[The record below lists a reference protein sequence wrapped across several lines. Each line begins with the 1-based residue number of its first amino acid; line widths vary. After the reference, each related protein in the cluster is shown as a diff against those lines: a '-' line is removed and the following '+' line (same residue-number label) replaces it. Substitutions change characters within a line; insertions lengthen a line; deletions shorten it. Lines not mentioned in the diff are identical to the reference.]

1 VVKEYPTDKIRN
13 IGLIG
18 HGGSGKTSFAEAIL
32 YSAGV
37 TTRLGRVQEGNTIS
51 DYHPDEI
58 AQQASINLS
67 LLHCE
72 WKDVKINIVDMPG
85 YADFIGE
92 VKSGLK
98 VTDIALLFVK
108 SVEGIEI
115 GTETSWEI
123 AKEYGNSVIFVV
135 NKLDAEHSN
144 FEKVVEQIRQRFGHE
159 AVAVQFP
166 LNEGTSFNS
175 LVDILK
181 MKLLKFSN
189 DLSGNY
195 VEEEIPQN
203 LKEKVEK
210 MREELIESVAETDEE
225 LLNKFFENGG
235 LTEDELKE
243 GFVKAIAERKIFPIL
258 CADSYHNIGTKRILD
273 FIVDYCPSPNKR
285 KVQATLKNDSSQQIN
300 LNYDSSA
307 EPVIFVFKTVSEAHV
322 GEFSFF
328 KVYSGTITRGID
340 LLNQS
345 NGTLERLSQLY
356 VMNGKERKEVQKFYA
371 GDIGAV
377 VKLKN
382 THTNDTLS
390 TKTFPVVIPRIEF
403 PEPVIQFA
411 IISKNKGEEEK
422 IAAGLHALHE
432 EDPTFVFTV
441 DNELQQTL
449 ISGQGEMHLTII
461 AKRLKEKYGVEVEL
475 GEPKI
480 PYRETIKGKA
490 REQGKYKRQTGG
502 RGQYGDVWLVLEPL
516 PRGGGF
522 EFVDAIVGGVVPRN
536 YIPAVEKGVR
546 DTMAKGVLAGYP
558 VIDVKVTLD
567 YGSYHPVDSSDLA
580 FQIAASMAFKK
591 AFMNANPVLLEP
603 IYEIEVKVPEEFM
616 GSVIG
621 DISSRRGK
629 VIGMTAEGNYQVVKA
644 YVPQKELYRYSSA
657 LRSLT
662 QGRGIF
668 KARFSH
674 YEEVPKEIADKIIA
688 EAQKHKE
695 AVEEE

>member
-1 VVKEYPTDKIRN
+1 MVKEYPTEKIRN

-37 TTRLGRVQEGNTIS
+37 TTRLGRVQEGNTVS

-58 AQQASINLS
+58 AQQVSINLS

-72 WKDVKINIVDMPG
+72 WKNVKVNIIDMPG

-98 VTDIALLFVK
+98 VSDTALLFVK
-108 SVEGIEI
+108 AVEGVEI
-115 GTETSWEI
+115 GTETAWES
-123 AKEYGNSVIFVV
+123 AKETGNSIIFIV

-144 FEKVVEQIRQRFGHE
+144 FDNVVSQIMERFGHE
-159 AVAVQFP
+159 AIVVQFP
-166 LNEGTSFNS
+166 VNQGTNFDSI
-175 LVDILK
+175 VDLIR
-181 MKLLKFSN
+181 MKVLKFSK

-195 VEEEIPQN
+195 TESEIPQD
-203 LKEKVEK
+203 LKDKAEKLREKLVES
-210 MREELIESVAETDEE
+210 IAETDEE
-225 LLNKFFENGG
+225 LLNKFFEQGG
-235 LTEDELKE
+235 LTEEELRS
-243 GFVKAIAERKIFPIL
+243 GFINALAERKIFPIF
-258 CADSYHNIGTKRILD
+258 CADAYHNIGVKPILD
-273 FIVDYCPSPNKR
+273 FIVDYCPSPNMR
-285 KVQATLKNDSSQQIN
+285 TVEATFKGDSSQTVK
-300 LNYDSSA
+300 LNYNSSG

-328 KVYSGTITRGID
+328 KVFSGTISRGID
-340 LLNQS
+340 LVNQS
-345 NGTLERLSQLY
+345 NGTSERLSQLY
-356 VMNGKERKEVQKFYA
+356 VMNGKERKEVQKFCA

-390 TKTFPVVIPRIEF
+390 SKTFPVVISPINF

-411 IISKNKGEEEK
+411 IVSKNKGEEEK

-449 ISGQGEMHLTII
+449 ISGQGETHLMII

-516 PRGGGF
+516 PRGAGF

-603 IYEIEVKVPEEFM
+603 IYEIEVKVPEEYM

-629 VIGMTAEGNYQVVKA
+629 VIGMSAEGPYQVVKA

-668 KARFSH
+668 TARFSH

-688 EAQKHKE
+688 EAQKQRE
-695 AVEEE
+695 SVEEE

>member
-1 VVKEYPTDKIRN
+1 MKEYPTERIRN

-37 TTRLGRVQEGNTIS
+37 TTRLGRIQEGNTVS
-51 DYHPDEI
+51 DFHPDEI
-58 AQQASINLS
+58 AQQGSIHLS

-72 WKDVKINIVDMPG
+72 WKDTKINILDMPG
-85 YADFIGE
+85 YMDFVGE

-98 VTDIALLFVK
+98 VSDIALLFLK

-115 GTETSWEI
+115 GTEMAWKFTE
-123 AKEYGNSVIFVV
+123 EYKNGVILVV
-135 NKLDAEHSN
+135 NKLDAEHSK
-144 FEKVVEQIRQRFGHE
+144 FDEIVQQAKERFGPG
-159 AVAVQFP
+159 VVVVQFP
-166 LNEGTSFNS
+166 VNEGPSFDS
-175 LVDILK
+175 IVDLLK
-181 MKLLKFSN
+181 MKMLKFSN

-195 VEEEIPQN
+195 TEEEIPAEV
-203 LKEKVEK
+203 KDKAEKLH
-210 MREELIESVAETDEE
+210 EELIESIAETDEE
-225 LLNKFFENGG
+225 LLNSFLENGT
-235 LTEDELKE
+235 LSEEELKS
-243 GFVKAIAERKIFPIL
+243 GFKKALSERQVFPVF
-258 CADSYHNIGTKRILD
+258 CADSYHNMGIKPILD
-273 FIVDYCPSPNKR
+273 FIVDYCPNPAERPPVEVKFKSDEGKT
-285 KVQATLKNDSSQQIN
+285 AELK
-300 LNYDSSA
+300 YDSSA
-307 EPVIFVFKTVSEAHV
+307 EPVVFIFKTVAEAHV

-328 KVYSGTITRGID
+328 KVYSGEISRGID
-340 LLNQS
+340 LINQS
-345 NGTLERLSQLY
+345 NGTSERLSQLY
-356 VMNGKERKEVQKFYA
+356 IINGKDRKEVQKFFA

-377 VKLKN
+377 VKLKG

-390 TKTFPVVIPRIEF
+390 SKSFQVVVPPIEF

-411 IISKNKGEEEK
+411 IISKNKGDEEK

-449 ISGQGEMHLTII
+449 ISGQGETHLMMIT
-461 AKRLKEKYGVEVEL
+461 KRLKERYGVEVEL

-502 RGQYGDVWLVLEPL
+502 RGQYGDVWLALEPL
-516 PRGGGF
+516 PRGAGF
-522 EFVDAIVGGVVPRN
+522 EFVDAIVGGVVPKN

-558 VIDVKVTLD
+558 VVDVKVTLD
-567 YGSYHPVDSSDLA
+567 DGSYHPVDSSDLA
-580 FQIAASMAFKK
+580 FQIAASLAFKK

-603 IYEIEVKVPEEFM
+603 IYEIEVMVPEEFM
-616 GSVIG
+616 GNVIG

-629 VIGMTAEGNYQVVKA
+629 VLGMTAEGPYQVIKA
-644 YVPQKELYRYSSA
+644 HVPQKELYRYSSA

-662 QGRGIF
+662 QGRGTF

-674 YEEVPKEIADKIIA
+674 YEEVPKEIADKIIE
-688 EAQKHKE
+688 EAQKQKE
-695 AVEEE
+695 EVSE